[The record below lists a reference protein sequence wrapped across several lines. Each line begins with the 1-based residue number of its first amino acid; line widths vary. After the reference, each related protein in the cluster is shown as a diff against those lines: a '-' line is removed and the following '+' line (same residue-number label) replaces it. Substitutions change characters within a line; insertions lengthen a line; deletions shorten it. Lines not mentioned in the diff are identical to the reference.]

1 MMHLPPMITPGH
13 GWLVGGASVVVVVE
27 VVVEEVVL
35 VGGRV
40 VDVVEVVVED
50 AVGLVA
56 GRVVVVVELDVLVGV
71 ELEVVVELEVGVGAV
86 VGAGPAVGAFAFSVD
101 GTHSRSRGPKSRR
114 RLSTVRARK
123 HTNSL
128 GAATAACTPPGAVT
142 GTQRR
147 DGSNTSSA

>member
-40 VDVVEVVVED
+40 VEVVEVVVED

-71 ELEVVVELEVGVGAV
+71 ELVVELEVGVDAV
-86 VGAGPAVGAFAFSVD
+86 VGSGPAVGAFASSVD
-101 GTHSRSRGPKSRR
+101 GTHSRSRGPKNRR

-123 HTNSL
+123 QTNSL